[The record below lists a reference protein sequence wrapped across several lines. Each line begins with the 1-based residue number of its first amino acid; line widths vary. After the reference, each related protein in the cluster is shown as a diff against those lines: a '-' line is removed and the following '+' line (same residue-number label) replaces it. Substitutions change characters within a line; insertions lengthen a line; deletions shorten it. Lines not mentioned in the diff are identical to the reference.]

1 VTGALSLLLAFSV
14 GAQPAASASLAG
26 RPLADALTALQSS
39 GLKIVFSSQLV
50 RPEMKVVAEPKETSP
65 RRRLD
70 EVLRPHGLMV
80 RETRGS
86 LVVVKSPKPRL
97 DARAGGG
104 TGTIRGRVIE
114 ARTGVPLTA
123 VLLQVSSTNQRALSD
138 EQGRFELTD
147 VPAGK
152 QVVLVSVVGY
162 GLVRRD
168 VVVAV
173 GAVLELEIPV
183 AEGASTYV
191 EEVTVPGSAF
201 RQIETGVASQS
212 VLGSRDLQALRGLL
226 ADDPFRAVQTLPGVA
241 TGNDFRAEFA
251 VRGQGP
257 RHVGLSIDGVD
268 SPLLFHTVRGV
279 EDGGSLALI
288 NSDVLDSASIVAGA
302 RPQRLNAHL
311 GPAVDFE
318 MRDGAADRLSVR
330 GMVSVTAATTV
341 WEGPF
346 GNGTRGS
353 WLVAA
358 RQSYLDWLLR
368 AVDPESSGTFG
379 FTDVQAKLAW
389 RIRDRQTLRLTLI
402 GGRSMLHEREEAPNQ
417 NGLEDGANRTLI
429 ASLQWQLSPTP
440 ALHVSQ
446 QIYGIGASY
455 ENRMTNG
462 GVREGGSD
470 RDLTWKGRVE
480 WMPAGTY
487 LVEVGGQAQASRAT
501 RVDRSFGSFGAVT
514 NFDISGRT
522 SAAAGWTHMR
532 WQPVPRLII
541 SPGVRV
547 DRWNITDS
555 TLASPWLLAEWQLTP
570 DTRLRGG
577 LAIQRQA
584 PLIEQAETADPSA
597 ALRPERA
604 QMFDVGVERRLD
616 ERWQVNVN
624 AFYRTEN
631 DRLRLVDGEPH
642 VENGTVVFT
651 PAPLW
656 RNTMTG
662 EAGGL
667 GLSLERRSVNG
678 VSGWLG
684 YSFERADL
692 SDATTGETFPSD
704 WDQRHALNAY
714 AIYRHSSRTSFSARL
729 RIGSNFPL
737 PGYFREVNGQYFL
750 GSEKNQL
757 RLPTYSRLDVRA
769 DRSFTYQRRRL
780 TLFVEAINVFNRTNV
795 APAEPS
801 ISFPSGRV
809 QNVTEELFPLLPM
822 AGVLI
827 EF

>member
-1 VTGALSLLLAFSV
+1 MTGVLSLFVALSLAGQS
-14 GAQPAASASLAG
+14 APSASLAG
-26 RPLADALTALQSS
+26 RPLADALTALQAS
-39 GLKIVFSSQLV
+39 GLKIVFSSELV
-50 RPEMKVVAEPKETSP
+50 RPEMKVGAEPKETSP

-86 LVVVKSPKPRL
+86 LVVVKSPKRP
-97 DARAGGG
+97 APAPVGGG

-123 VLLQVSSTNQRALSD
+123 VLLQVQSTNQRAISD
-138 EQGRFELTD
+138 EQGRFELAD
-147 VPAGK
+147 VPAGA

-173 GAVLELEIPV
+173 GRVFELEIPV

-201 RQIETGVASQS
+201 RQAEAGVASQS

-257 RHVGLSIDGVD
+257 QHVGLSIDGVD

-279 EDGGSLALI
+279 EDGGSLALV
-288 NSDVLDSASIVAGA
+288 NGDVLESASIVAGA

-311 GPAVDFE
+311 GSAVDFE
-318 MRDGAADRLSVR
+318 MRDGAADRLNVR

-346 GNGTRGS
+346 GSGARGS

-368 AVDPESSGTFG
+368 AVDPESGGTFG

-389 RIRDRQTLRLTLI
+389 RIRERQSLRMTLI
-402 GGRSMLHEREEAPNQ
+402 GGRSMLHEREESPGQ
-417 NGLEDGANRTLI
+417 NALEDGANRTLI
-429 ASLQWQLSPTP
+429 ASLQWRLSATP
-440 ALHVSQ
+440 SLHVSQ
-446 QIYGIGASY
+446 QIYGVAGSY
-455 ENRMTNG
+455 ENRVTG
-462 GVREGGSD
+462 GRVREGGSD

-480 WMPAGTY
+480 WMPAGKY
-487 LVEVGGQAQASRAT
+487 FVELGGQAQALKAA
-501 RVDRSFGSFGAVT
+501 RVDRTFGSRGELT
-514 NFDISGRT
+514 NFDIEGRT
-522 SAAAGWTHMR
+522 SAAAAWTHMR
-532 WQPVPRLII
+532 WMPSPSVII
-541 SPGVRV
+541 SPGLRV
-547 DRWNITDS
+547 DRWNITGT
-555 TLASPWLLAEWQLTP
+555 TLASPWLLAEWQVAA

-577 LAIQRQA
+577 AAIQRQ
-584 PLIEQAETADPSA
+584 PPSLEQSGTADPSA
-597 ALRPERA
+597 ALTPERA
-604 QMFDVGVERRLD
+604 QMFDIGVEQRLN
-616 ERWQVNVN
+616 EQWRVNLN
-624 AFYRTEN
+624 AFYRTED

-642 VENGTVVFT
+642 IEDGGFVFT
-651 PAPLW
+651 TTPYW

-662 EAGGL
+662 EASGL

-692 SDATTGETFPSD
+692 SDVTTGETFPSD

-714 AIYRHSSRTSFSARL
+714 AIYRHSSRTSFSSRL
-729 RIGSNFPL
+729 RVGSNFPI
-737 PGYFREVNGQYFL
+737 PGYYRQVNGQYFL
-750 GSEKNQL
+750 ATEKNQL
-757 RLPTYSRLDVRA
+757 RLPTYARLDVRA

-780 TLFVEAINVFNRTNV
+780 TLFLEAINVLNRENL
-795 APAEPS
+795 APAGPS
-801 ISFPSGRV
+801 ITIPPGRV
-809 QNVTEELFPLLPM
+809 QNLTESLFPFLPM

>member
-1 VTGALSLLLAFSV
+1 MTGVLSLLLAVSV
-14 GAQPAASASLAG
+14 AAQPATSASLAG
-26 RPLADALTALQSS
+26 RPLADALAALQAS
-39 GLKIVFSSQLV
+39 GLKIIFSSQLV
-50 RPEMKVVAEPKETSP
+50 RPEMKVVSEPKEASP

-70 EVLRPHGLMV
+70 EVLQPHGLMV

-86 LVVVKSPKPRL
+86 LVVVKSPKPKV
-97 DARAGGG
+97 DVPVGGG

-114 ARTGVPLTA
+114 ARTGVALTA
-123 VLLQVSSTNQRALSD
+123 VLLQVSSTNQRAISD

-147 VPAGK
+147 VPAGR

-162 GLVRRD
+162 GLVRRE
-168 VVVAV
+168 VVVAA
-173 GAVLELEIPV
+173 GAVAELEIPV
-183 AEGASTYV
+183 TEGASTYV

-201 RQIETGVASQS
+201 RQVESGVASQS

-257 RHVGLSIDGVD
+257 GHVGLSIDGVD

-279 EDGGSLALI
+279 EDGGSLALV
-288 NSDVLDSASIVAGA
+288 NGDVLESASIVAGA
-302 RPQRLNAHL
+302 RPQRMNAHL
-311 GPAVDFE
+311 GSAVDFE
-318 MRDGAADRLSVR
+318 MRDGAADRLQVR

-341 WEGPF
+341 WEGPL
-346 GNGTRGS
+346 GNAARGS

-389 RIRDRQTLRLTLI
+389 RIGERQTLRTTLI
-402 GGRSMLHEREEAPNQ
+402 AGRSMLHEREESPGQ
-417 NGLEDGANRTLI
+417 NALQDGANRTFI
-429 ASLQWQLSPTP
+429 ASLQWQLAATP
-440 ALHVSQ
+440 SLRVSQ
-446 QIYGIGASY
+446 QIYGVGASY
-455 ENRMTNG
+455 ENRLTNG

-470 RDLTWKGRVE
+470 RDLTWKGRIE
-480 WMPAGTY
+480 WLPTGKYFMEA
-487 LVEVGGQAQASRAT
+487 GGQAQALRAA
-501 RVDRSFGSFGAVT
+501 RVDRSFGSRGEVT

-522 SAAAGWTHMR
+522 SAAAAWTHMR

-555 TLASPWLLAEWQLTP
+555 ALASPWLLAEWQLAS

-577 LAIQRQA
+577 VAIQRQA
-584 PLIEQAETADPSA
+584 PSIAQSETADPSA
-597 ALRPERA
+597 ALAPERA
-604 QMFDVGVERRLD
+604 EMFDIGVERRLN

-624 AFYRTEN
+624 AFHRIED

-642 VENGTVVFT
+642 VEDGGLVFT
-651 PAPLW
+651 PTPLW

-662 EAGGL
+662 EASGI

-692 SDATTGETFPSD
+692 SDSTTGETFPSD

-714 AIYRHSSRTSFSARL
+714 AIYRHSNRTSFSARL

-737 PGYFREVNGQYFL
+737 PGYYRQVNGQYFL
-750 GSEKNQL
+750 SSEKNQL

-780 TLFVEAINVFNRTNV
+780 TLFLEAINVFNRTNV
-795 APAEPS
+795 APSEPS

-809 QNVTEELFPLLPM
+809 QGLTEDLFPLLPM